1 MISLFLN
8 TASNFLNVV
17 LYKNEEVMDE
27 LYLELNRDLSKETLF
42 NIKEVLNRNN
52 LSPEDVDQ
60 IICARGP
67 GSFTGLRIGVTIS
80 KIFAYFLNVKL
91 CSVSTLDV
99 MAISTKG
106 EIIVP
111 LIEARRGF
119 VYGAIYDN
127 NYNILLDESYIKKE
141 DLVEKAL
148 SYGKPVVYLSNDV
161 FEDLQVE
168 KYKPDS
174 SNLIKNV
181 KLKEEDPMTFAPTYL
196 KRTEAEENY
205 DKKD

>member
-52 LSPEDVDQ
+52 ISPEDVDQ

>member
-196 KRTEAEENY
+196 KRTEAE
-205 DKKD
+205 